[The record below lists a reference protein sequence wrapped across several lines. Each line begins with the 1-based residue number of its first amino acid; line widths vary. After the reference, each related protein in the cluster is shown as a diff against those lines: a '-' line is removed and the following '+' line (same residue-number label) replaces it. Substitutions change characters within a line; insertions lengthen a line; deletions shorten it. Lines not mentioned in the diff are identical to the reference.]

1 MAKIPMG
8 NFGNAMPQ
16 VGRIQMPQNQSGQ
29 MIAGAMQNIS
39 QTAQQLHEKEK
50 LEQEKLKIEQDKKD
64 KADFAL
70 QSSKV
75 GADISTVDN
84 DLLLKMQSG
93 EITYQDAVR
102 QNQAISLHF

>member
-16 VGRIQMPQNQSGQ
+16 AGRIQMLQNQSGL
-29 MIAGAMQNIS
+29 MIAGAMQNIPL

-64 KADFAL
+64 KADL
-70 QSSKV
+70 HCSRQRLV
-75 GADISTVDN
+75 LISV
-84 DLLLKMQSG
+84 Q
-93 EITYQDAVR
+93 
-102 QNQAISLHF
+102 